1 MVGSAAAVTA
11 LRRCYDVTTR
21 VRCAGGL
28 EPDVT
33 LAEVAARVRVQAGCR
48 RPAIAVGGTNGDRSE
63 HFRAPEPK
71 ARQVPA

>member
-21 VRCAGGL
+21 VRFAGGL

-33 LAEVAARVRVQAGCR
+33 LAE
-48 RPAIAVGGTNGDRSE
+48 
-63 HFRAPEPK
+63 
-71 ARQVPA
+71 